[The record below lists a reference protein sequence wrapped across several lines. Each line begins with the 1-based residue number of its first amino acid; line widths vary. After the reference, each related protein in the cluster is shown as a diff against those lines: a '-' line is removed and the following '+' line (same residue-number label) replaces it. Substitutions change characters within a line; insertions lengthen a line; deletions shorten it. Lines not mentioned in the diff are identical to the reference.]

1 MILGFLLIGAL
12 GSLFFLFSSL
22 YFVIFLWVF
31 ARNYSD
37 FGSLGLTTN
46 DCV

>member
-22 YFVIFLWVF
+22 YFVIFYGFLPEIILILDLLV
-31 ARNYSD
+31 
-37 FGSLGLTTN
+37 
-46 DCV
+46 